1 VVIQTTVQIDETT
14 ADSGKNN
21 GVREEGSAADIVVCQ
36 GAGSQKLVL
45 CN

>member
-1 VVIQTTVQIDETT
+1 LIQSTVQIDETR
-14 ADSGKNN
+14 ADTGNNN
-21 GVREEGSAADIVVCQ
+21 GVGEEGSAADIVVCQ